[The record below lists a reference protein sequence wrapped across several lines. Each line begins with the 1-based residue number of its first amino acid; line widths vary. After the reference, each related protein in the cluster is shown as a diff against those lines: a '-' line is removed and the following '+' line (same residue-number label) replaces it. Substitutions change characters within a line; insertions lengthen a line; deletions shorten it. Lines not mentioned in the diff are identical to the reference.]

1 MHAANSS
8 RGFGSQI
15 LSLVHMAMRFAKI
28 GCPQHG
34 RRRGKTQYKR
44 EDRCPRTLGNS
55 GPHFRSSQREVAFV
69 IYYYHVR
76 LQSKQ
81 RFGTGQNSPYLEKR
95 LEICTRFRIYFT
107 RTKVRL
113 RANRTVIMLGL
124 YSPMGWTRANNPNKT
139 SGRTDA
145 RDLVAALVVS
155 TVSRDCPFSPPRTIA
170 SKND

>member
-1 MHAANSS
+1 MFA
-8 RGFGSQI
+8 FSQSI
-15 LSLVHMAMRFAKI
+15 VSGLAK
-28 GCPQHG
+28 
-34 RRRGKTQYKR
+34 
-44 EDRCPRTLGNS
+44 
-55 GPHFRSSQREVAFV
+55 
-69 IYYYHVR
+69 
-76 LQSKQ
+76 
-81 RFGTGQNSPYLEKR
+81 NSPYLEKR

-107 RTKVRL
+107 RTKARL

-124 YSPMGWTRANNPNKT
+124 CWPMGWTRANNPNKT